1 MVTVLALILDV
12 GVNPTSDID
21 KRWIICGYISPRS
34 TGTGMSLSFHRP
46 DRRYGEVPAQW
57 M

>member
-34 TGTGMSLSFHRP
+34 TGICISDSLH
-46 DRRYGEVPAQW
+46 Q
-57 M
+57 